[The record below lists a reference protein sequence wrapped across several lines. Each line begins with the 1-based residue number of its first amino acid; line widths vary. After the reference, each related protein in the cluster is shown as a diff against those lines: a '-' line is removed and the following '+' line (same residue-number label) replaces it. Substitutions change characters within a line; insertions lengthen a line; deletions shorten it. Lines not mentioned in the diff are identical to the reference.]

1 MKQPRFISI
10 KLQFM
15 MLAMA
20 MVAVS
25 TALWG
30 WWAWQNERD
39 LLYRSLE
46 NEGEQVVTSLSTPI
60 INALLYEEMG
70 VIEEGGLLDNFIE
83 EIMNNPSLTITYA
96 FVTDRTGK
104 VLAHNRYN
112 EYGKVYSD
120 PLTITAL
127 TGTERIVHLNKDE
140 KGTAPILEIAMPLRI
155 HGKHWGTL
163 QIGISTSALEQ
174 DLQSLARRIGLT
186 SSAFFMMGMLAS
198 YLIGRSMA
206 RPLQRLSSL
215 MSSVSTEN
223 LAVELPPG
231 RPDEIGQLQDSFRE
245 MLERLQ
251 QSEAER
257 ERAVAHLIQSEKLA
271 SIGKI
276 VAGVAHEINNPLGA
290 ITTCIYNIEQQGNGG
305 RNLEIIKQGAERIR
319 RIVSQLNDFSRAGS
333 LDLQAMES
341 DRFFYE
347 SAEFARIALSRYA
360 VRLTARD
367 NCCIPCQLSLDKG
380 KMQQVI
386 LNLLLNAADASQPG
400 DSILFSAHCAG
411 LFYHIQVTDNGC
423 GIPEAD
429 INRIF
434 DIFYTTKQAGTGT
447 GIGLAICKS
456 IVEMHGGSIQVASR
470 PGETT
475 FTVIIPR
482 QGAEVRC
489 ADTQTA
495 AG

>member
-1 MKQPRFISI
+1 MK
-10 KLQFM
+10 
-15 MLAMA
+15 
-20 MVAVS
+20 S
-25 TALWG
+25 T
-30 WWAWQNERD
+30 
-39 LLYRSLE
+39 
-46 NEGEQVVTSLSTPI
+46 TP
-60 INALLYEEMG
+60 
-70 VIEEGGLLDNFIE
+70 
-83 EIMNNPSLTITYA
+83 
-96 FVTDRTGK
+96 
-104 VLAHNRYN
+104 
-112 EYGKVYSD
+112 
-120 PLTITAL
+120 
-127 TGTERIVHLNKDE
+127 
-140 KGTAPILEIAMPLRI
+140 
-155 HGKHWGTL
+155 
-163 QIGISTSALEQ
+163 
-174 DLQSLARRIGLT
+174 
-186 SSAFFMMGMLAS
+186 
-198 YLIGRSMA
+198 
-206 RPLQRLSSL
+206 
-215 MSSVSTEN
+215 
-223 LAVELPPG
+223 
-231 RPDEIGQLQDSFRE
+231 
-245 MLERLQ
+245 
-251 QSEAER
+251 
-257 ERAVAHLIQSEKLA
+257 
-271 SIGKI
+271 
-276 VAGVAHEINNPLGA
+276 GA